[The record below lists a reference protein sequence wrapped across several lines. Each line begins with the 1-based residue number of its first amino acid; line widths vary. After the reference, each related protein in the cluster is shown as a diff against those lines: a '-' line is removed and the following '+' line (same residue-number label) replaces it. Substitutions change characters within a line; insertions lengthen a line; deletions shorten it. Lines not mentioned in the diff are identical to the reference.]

1 MDASEWIYL
10 AEGGKH
16 VVFGYHGNNQTYDC
30 RVLRVVKSFFHVA
43 CARGP
48 TGDMEVEPPTR
59 SASTVFLEKVIQPLL
74 GPSYSDLP
82 DTVAVTRDF
91 MRQLYQQTIDSGAI
105 PEKRMANWQI
115 PNDQDDQKP
124 IPPIFFITMLKDN
137 SKIKSQMA
145 NKPLSVEIKPKAG
158 FVTCSPLVKPK
169 HRIRLKHTK
178 FEIKQQRMKRGS
190 IIAPWI
196 DSGDAEHEKTRSF
209 YDPVDLFSRQK
220 DRVERSLGELTAY
233 MANNLRFWY
242 EGEMIFGYSSDGPN
256 NQVSN
261 DVINNIF
268 PTLRD
273 TISSD
278 DIHDLHEFILDT
290 TKPIVSN
297 ILVHDVFLDNL
308 KRAQHLDVISDD
320 GAEEIYKHFV
330 SFFDGS
336 MDDAEAF
343 LDQYVV
349 NFESTAPS
357 QTSSVPAIFAHSP
370 YQFPME
376 SSAITALCDQIE
388 SFREFT
394 SYDGCQSQNLLDAD
408 IEKLDE
414 AYETAFNLIPQL
426 DKIDCAYL
434 LANWLLS
441 LCTVDISF
449 FVTLQCLNESESQA
463 IGKNSLNVIDVE
475 DEHGKLKYI
484 YTIKVVDCDP
494 KPARSLSHRAF
505 GVAK

>member
-1 MDASEWIYL
+1 MEVSDWSYL

-16 VVFGYHGNNQTYDC
+16 VVFGYHGTSEIYEC

-43 CARGP
+43 CASGP
-48 TGDMEVEPPTR
+48 TGDMEVEPPAA

-82 DTVAVTRDF
+82 DEVPVTRDF
-91 MRQLYQQTIDSGAI
+91 MRELYQQTLDSGVI

-115 PNDQDDQKP
+115 PESQDDQEP
-124 IPPIFFITMLKDN
+124 VPPIFFITMLIDN
-137 SKIKSQMA
+137 SKIKSRMT

-158 FVTCSPLVKPK
+158 FVSCSPLIKPK
-169 HRIRLKHTK
+169 HRIRLQHTK
-178 FEIKQQRMKRGS
+178 FEIKQQKMARGS
-190 IIAPWI
+190 LIAPWI
-196 DSGDAEHEKTRSF
+196 NSGDAEHEKMRSF
-209 YDPVDLFSRQK
+209 YDPIDLFSRQK
-220 DRVERSLGELTAY
+220 ERVERSIGDLTDN

-242 EGEMIFGYSSDGPN
+242 EGEMIFGYSLEGPD

-268 PTLRD
+268 PYCRE

-278 DIHDLHEFILDT
+278 ELQDLHDCILDG
-290 TKPIVSN
+290 TKPIVRN
-297 ILVHDVFLDNL
+297 ILVHDIFLDNL
-308 KRAQHLDVISDD
+308 KRSQHLDVISDD

-330 SFFDGS
+330 SLFDGS

-349 NFESTAPS
+349 NFESKSST
-357 QTSSVPAIFAHSP
+357 QTTSVPAIFAHSP

-376 SSAITALCDQIE
+376 SSAVTALCDQII
-388 SFREFT
+388 SFREVVG
-394 SYDGCQSQNLLDAD
+394 YDGSQSQNLPD
-408 IEKLDE
+408 IDEEILDE
-414 AYETAFNLIPQL
+414 AYESAMGLIPQL

-441 LCTVDISF
+441 LCTVDVSF
-449 FVTLQCLNESESQA
+449 FVTIQYLNESETETVTE
-463 IGKNSLNVIDVE
+463 NSFNLIDVDTE
-475 DEHGKLKYI
+475 LEKLKYM

-505 GVAK
+505 GRAK